1 MRNRVNENQ
10 LRLNSINSEKGASSW
25 LTSFP
30 ISDYRFDLI
39 KQQFWDSL
47 RLRYGWVLLNMPPT
61 CCCSAKIEVQHAVS
75 CKRRG
80 FVTIRHDA
88 LRDLTANVFS
98 NVCNDVDIERKL
110 LPLLVN

>member
-1 MRNRVNENQ
+1 MRNRLNENQ

-30 ISDYRFDLI
+30 I